1 MEDYSKDLI
10 ETRKALL
17 NILEDVEEARKSSE
31 RERDKTKAII
41 SNLADGLLILDRENR
56 IILINSEGEKILDI
70 KAEEIEG
77 KILGSLSEISSIKHL
92 AELISKKKSLFRSEL
107 SLEKPNRIVLEVT
120 IIPLTPG
127 EEKIVILHDVS
138 REKLIDRMKS
148 EFVSFSAHQLK
159 TPLATIK
166 WALKMFLDGDL
177 GKITKEQKEI
187 ITKTYQTNERM
198 ISLVEDLLNLA
209 RIEEGRYLYNLVSAD
224 IEGLVDSIINSHRE
238 EIKKKRIKVTLR
250 KPSKKI
256 PKTLLDVEKIK
267 IAIDNIFDNAIKY
280 TLPGG
285 EVTVYLKYDKK
296 NIEVSIEDTGVG
308 ISEKQQGRLFTK
320 FFRGSN
326 VIRMETEGTGLGLFI
341 AKNIIE
347 AHGGKIWFESKEKV
361 GTTFYFSLPIREKIP
376 AGN

>member
-166 WALKMFLDGDL
+166 WALKMFSDGDL

-209 RIEEGRYLYNLVSAD
+209 RIEEGKYLYKPIFVQ
-224 IEGLVDSIINSHRE
+224 IEEIIQSVINSYQEKIKRK
-238 EIKKKRIKVTLR
+238 EIRLEFKKPKEKLPKV
-250 KPSKKI
+250 KV
-256 PKTLLDVEKIK
+256 DVEKIK
-267 IAIDNIFDNAIKY
+267 LAIENFIENAIKY
-280 TLPGG
+280 TPVGG
-285 EVTVYLKYDKK
+285 EVKVSLSGDKK
-296 NIEVSIEDTGVG
+296 RLEFSVQDNG
-308 ISEKQQGRLFTK
+308 IGIPKDQQDKMFTK
-320 FFRGSN
+320 FFRASNATKMESEGS
-326 VIRMETEGTGLGLFI
+326 GLGLFI
-341 AKNIIE
+341 TKNIIE
-347 AHGGKIWFESKEKV
+347 AHGGRIWFESEEGK
-361 GTTFYFSLPIREKIP
+361 GTTFHFTVPL
-376 AGN
+376 